1 MQRYALINNQ
11 NIVENIVSWDGVSR
25 WTPPENM
32 TCLNVE
38 GIQCD
43 IGSTYNGSIF
53 IAPERTVIAPPV
65 SPTKEELLAQ
75 LQALTKQ
82 IQTLE

>member
-1 MQRYALINNQ
+1 MQRYALINS
-11 NIVENIVSWDGVSR
+11 ENIVDNIVLWDGGDS
-25 WTPPENM
+25 WQPPENM

-53 IAPERTVIAPPV
+53 IAPERTVIAQPTE
-65 SPTKEELLAQ
+65 PTKEELLAQ
-75 LQALTKQ
+75 LQTLTQQ
-82 IQTLE
+82 IQSLT

>member
-1 MQRYALINNQ
+1 MQRYALINNE
-11 NIVENIVSWDGVSR
+11 NIVENIVSWDGVSE
-25 WTPPENM
+25 WTPSENM

-53 IAPERTVIAPPV
+53 IAPERTVIAQ
-65 SPTKEELLAQ
+65 PTEPTREELLAQ
-75 LQALTKQ
+75 LNALSAQIQAL
-82 IQTLE
+82 E

>member
-11 NIVENIVSWDGVSR
+11 NIVENIVSWDGVSS

-32 TCLNVE
+32 ICLNVE

-43 IGSTYNGSIF
+43 IGSTYNGSTF
-53 IAPERTVIAPPV
+53 ITPKRVVVVPTPE
-65 SPTKEELLAQ
+65 PTKEELLAQ
-75 LQALTKQ
+75 LQTLTQQ
-82 IQTLE
+82 IQSLT